1 MYVLIRPPKSRHSEP
16 RNSHIASLLLEMPVV
31 AACPPWVS
39 RSSLSSGMSV
49 RCVRSSW
56 VSTVGA
62 GPGVGSPP
70 IGMSSSIVSVSRVC
84 VSAGSLPRSGAP
96 CPGVFSSGGVP
107 PTSLAHDEPTV
118 ASPLPASGSGGT
130 GSYSESGATDG
141 SSAHPNMPNTRIDD
155 TDDGEE
161 VL

>member
-1 MYVLIRPPKSRHSEP
+1 
-16 RNSHIASLLLEMPVV
+16 
-31 AACPPWVS
+31 
-39 RSSLSSGMSV
+39 MSV

-70 IGMSSSIVSVSRVC
+70 IGMSSSIVSVDRVC

-107 PTSLAHDEPTV
+107 PRLDLIAHGEPTV

-141 SSAHPNMPNTRIDD
+141 SSAHPNMPNTRM
-155 TDDGEE
+155 TTPTMARK